1 MSEATTKTK
10 PGWKKTLLSALYG
23 AIFGGAFVTALMGA
37 GGADLLRAMDGSRA
51 ALAAIGLVYL
61 LIGVMIGLGLMAP
74 RAGAKVLNVEDAEEL
89 VDERPKLFRST
100 LYMAVLGLALILLA
114 AARAPGLVEGL
125 VPPFVALAA
134 VLLLF
139 LLSFAS
145 VFWMGVYDELDRQMG
160 TEGAAWAFLLA
171 AGVLFPWAALDA
183 LGWNLR
189 LRPFDVLTVLA
200 VALLAGSFLAVGR
213 RGMLMR

>member
-1 MSEATTKTK
+1 MATTKTTQ
-10 PGWKKTLLSALYG
+10 GWKKTLLSALYG

-37 GGADLLRAMDGSRA
+37 GGRDVLRAMDGSRT
-51 ALAAIGLVYL
+51 ALTAIGLVYL
-61 LIGVMIGLGLMAP
+61 LIGVMIGLGLMVP

-89 VDERPKLFRST
+89 VDARPKLLRST
-100 LYMAVLGLALILLA
+100 LYMAVLGLALMLLA
-114 AARAPGLVEGL
+114 VARGPGFAEGL

-134 VLLLF
+134 VALLL
-139 LLSFAS
+139 LLSLAW
-145 VFWMGVYDELDRQMG
+145 VFWMGGYDELDRQMG

-183 LGWNLR
+183 VGWNLP
-189 LRPFDVLTVLA
+189 LRSFDVLTVLA
-200 VALLAGSFLAVGR
+200 VSLLGGSFIAVGK

>member
-1 MSEATTKTK
+1 MKDFIK
-10 PGWKKTLLSALYG
+10 RYRV
-23 AIFGGAFVTALMGA
+23 F
-37 GGADLLRAMDGSRA
+37 
-51 ALAAIGLVYL
+51 
-61 LIGVMIGLGLMAP
+61 
-74 RAGAKVLNVEDAEEL
+74 
-89 VDERPKLFRST
+89 
-100 LYMAVLGLALILLA
+100 LILLA